1 MGLIL
6 WFFGK
11 IFYPVLFTSG
21 ATYWA
26 FKLGSNLP
34 IASRRAGRFV
44 GMQYNYL
51 KVTLRFFSPDTTQA
65 NEIVSEYRRGSQQA
79 HAFTR
84 EVRQSIIS
92 QKETLRDIVREI
104 GIDPL

>member
-1 MGLIL
+1 MGVII

-26 FKLGSNLP
+26 FSLGQNLP
-34 IASRRAGRFV
+34 IAARRAGRFV

-51 KVTLRFFSPDTTQA
+51 KVTLRFFSPDT
-65 NEIVSEYRRGSQQA
+65 
-79 HAFTR
+79 
-84 EVRQSIIS
+84 
-92 QKETLRDIVREI
+92 K
-104 GIDPL
+104 

>member
-1 MGLIL
+1 MGYLTWMVGKLI
-6 WFFGK
+6 
-11 IFYPVLFTSG
+11 YPILVTSG

-34 IASRRAGRFV
+34 IASRRAGRWV

-51 KVTLRFFSPDTTQA
+51 KVTLRFFSPDTKQA
-65 NEIVSEYRRGSQQA
+65 NELVSEFRKGSQQA

-84 EVRQSIIS
+84 EVR
-92 QKETLRDIVREI
+92 
-104 GIDPL
+104 